1 MKRFSL
7 AVALVLVLASS
18 SFGAAQQAAP
28 PPKSSGL
35 GHPNGDVVARGTTPL
50 NVR

>member
-7 AVALVLVLASS
+7 AVVLVLVLAWS
-18 SFGAAQQAAP
+18 SFGAAQQG
-28 PPKSSGL
+28 GL
-35 GHPNGDVVARGTTPL
+35 QLDVTVMHPNGDVVARGTTPL